1 MGHMEKKRLII
12 VAIDG
17 PAGSGK
23 STAASRLAAAEGLV
37 HLNTG
42 AMYRA
47 VAYFANE
54 GGIDAERQPD
64 QVVEVARK
72 MTFEYRLNEKGEQ
85 RCWVTQNELQPPV
98 DVTPMI
104 FTAALTEKLKP
115 VVNNEDV
122 RAVLVQ
128 KMRDAAH
135 GVLKAGAKGVVLEGR
150 DIGTVVFP
158 DAFIKF
164 YIHADLDE
172 RTRRRAKELL
182 AKGEVVREEGLKQQI
197 EYRDQ
202 IDQSR
207 AVGPLKKADDAI
219 DVDTTNMDPDQTLA
233 FLRRELAEKRAASS
247 N

>member
-1 MGHMEKKRLII
+1 MNTQALII
-12 VAIDG
+12 AIDG

-23 STAASRLAAAEGLV
+23 STAAGKLAAAENLV

-42 AMYRA
+42 ALYRA
-47 VAYFANE
+47 VAFLASE

-64 QVVEVARK
+64 RVVAVARK
-72 MTFEYRLNEKGEQ
+72 MRFEYRRNARGEQ
-85 RCWVTQNELQPPV
+85 TCWVAASEGQELQDRTAV
-98 DVTPMI
+98 I
-104 FTAALTEKLKP
+104 FSAALTEKLKP

-128 KMRDAAH
+128 KMRDAARR
-135 GVLKAGAKGVVLEGR
+135 VLAQGARGVVLEGR

-172 RTRRRAKELL
+172 RTRRRAEELK
-182 AKGEVVREEGLKQQI
+182 ARGELVEVDGLKRQI
-197 EYRDQ
+197 EYRDR

-219 DVDTTNMDPDQTLA
+219 DVDTTRLGPDETLA
-233 FLRRELAEKRAASS
+233 FLRQELAKRKARSR
-247 N
+247 